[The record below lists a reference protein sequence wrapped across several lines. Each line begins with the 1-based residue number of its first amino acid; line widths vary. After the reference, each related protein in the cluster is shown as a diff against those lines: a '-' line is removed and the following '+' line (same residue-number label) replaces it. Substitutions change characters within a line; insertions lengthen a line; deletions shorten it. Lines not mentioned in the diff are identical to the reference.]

1 MPATKPKYMD
11 EVRTNSGGLFVA
23 LFYLSEK
30 VDDASVAV
38 DKWFWLRSNA
48 SGVRIDE
55 RDNKI
60 PVNGAEW
67 WSEKSTA
74 LANIPSGYGAVSTVD
89 EFQNRREWGYKP
101 DFPFDSGF
109 VAGGDN
115 VSLNNAFADITQYVN
130 AGATYVALTLNWDD
144 VFLTLSEQNAN
155 TDSYWARYDAL
166 INFVKN
172 LNSTTKIAI
181 RISVYKAGRTHNDMQ
196 GSYNP
201 TGNLWPLS
209 KAQKDN
215 RGNVMRNIYDRGTF
229 SYSDSSAT
237 SQAIDFVTKVKNRYS
252 ASLGSRL
259 HWISVATTT
268 QEEAGYDYENQWD
281 EATGYYSSPQKR
293 VYDYSDA
300 GKAGFET
307 FCLAKYGNLSAVN
320 AAWELPSSTP
330 IAPPLPSSDSTD
342 ESISLVYSGT
352 KGNDWWY
359 FNYSVMKAF
368 HASCKAAIGTAC
380 KYVLEFGSCS
390 DALSVRRLSIN
401 VNDFPNYSDMVKA
414 QFVSVSSNTNSA
426 ISVDVIRANYTKKI
440 GTELNTADFSQY
452 SGEGNV
458 SNFIKNAGISAIDNK
473 ALDILIISSSTSGAY
488 NKQAYDDTFNA
499 FVFLK
504 NYAQSSSIRVVASKT
519 VNYSLWQQLN
529 DSTFLLRKWQQ
540 EGGNSTRIDMKITDL
555 PVVTPDSTIYKSV
568 FTFNQK
574 TNGNTVPT
582 SGNYVNGYLQFQA
595 FSHGIVFKVPDPVGV
610 QRGLQVKLEYTIRN
624 AANEIVINL
633 KDNYGGFHPNYQ
645 PFAGDANTQ
654 PAESYYRVWTP
665 SHGDYANLDFVRD
678 FFNNFTAIS
687 GTPFNSAVDRGNNH
701 FDQYTKYLVEGTYT
715 MTIKNTGLFPFELR
729 AGKTSVFNTQ
739 SLADVYTTI
748 PANNSEYNFTL
759 NVVNNGVNEAY
770 KINAFID

>member
-1 MPATKPKYMD
+1 MPARQPKYMD
-11 EVRTNSGGLFVA
+11 EVRTNSGGLYVA
-23 LFYLSEK
+23 LYYLSEK
-30 VDDASVAV
+30 VDAASVAV

-48 SGVRIDE
+48 SGVKLDE

-60 PVNGAEW
+60 PVNGASW

-74 LANIPSGYGAVSTVD
+74 LANTPSGYGSVSAID
-89 EFQNRREWGYKP
+89 EFQNKREWGYKP

-109 VAGGDN
+109 VAGGTN
-115 VSLNNAFADITQYVN
+115 VSLNNAFADITQFVN

-144 VFLTLSEQNAN
+144 VFLTLSEQNTNA
-155 TDSYWARYDAL
+155 DSSWARYDAL

-172 LNSTTKIAI
+172 LNSTTKVAI

-209 KAQKDN
+209 KTQKDN

-281 EATGYYSSPQKR
+281 GSNYYSNPQKR

-300 GKAGFET
+300 SKTAFT
-307 FCLAKYGNLSAVN
+307 AFCLAKYGSLSAVN
-320 AAWELPSSTP
+320 TAWGFPSSTS
-330 IAPPLPSSDSTD
+330 ITPPLPPTENTD
-342 ESISLVYSGT
+342 EGISLVYSNI

-368 HASCKAAIGTAC
+368 HTSCKAAIGSAC

-401 VNDFPNYSDMVKA
+401 VADFPNYSDMLKA
-414 QFVSVSSNTNSA
+414 QFISVLSNINAA

-440 GTELNTADFSQY
+440 GTELNTADFNQY
-452 SGEGNV
+452 SGEGNI
-458 SNFIKNAGISAIDNK
+458 SNFIKNAGIAAIDNK
-473 ALDILIISSSTSGAY
+473 ALDIMIISSSTSGAY
-488 NKQAYDDTFNA
+488 NKQAYDDTYNA

-504 NYAQSSSIRVVASKT
+504 NYAQNSPYRVVASKT
-519 VNYSLWQQLN
+519 VNYSITQQLN

-540 EGGNSTRIDMKITDL
+540 EGGNSTRIDLKISDINVTPPVDCNYALQIYPIQTYCLSNNNILIDAYDNDTALQDVMKNTHFKLWLPTHSISYISGQLTLVSYTVTGADGVVYVKNTQNQGFYTDNQTVNVESPYRNNHPL
-555 PVVTPDSTIYKSV
+555 KQYSGVVTSSIVLLPLGQTYTIQMTNLTPTNQISFVVQNLDINPQADSPTVFQRKVGSTPSS
-568 FTFNQK
+568 FTFNP
-574 TNGNTVPT
+574 NIIT
-582 SGNYVNGYLQFQA
+582 SNF
-595 FSHGIVFKVPDPVGV
+595 I
-610 QRGLQVKLEYTIRN
+610 RQVKFNCNRYTDTDT
-624 AANEIVINL
+624 IVNI
-633 KDNYGGFHPNYQ
+633 G
-645 PFAGDANTQ
+645 
-654 PAESYYRVWTP
+654 
-665 SHGDYANLDFVRD
+665 
-678 FFNNFTAIS
+678 
-687 GTPFNSAVDRGNNH
+687 
-701 FDQYTKYLVEGTYT
+701 
-715 MTIKNTGLFPFELR
+715 
-729 AGKTSVFNTQ
+729 
-739 SLADVYTTI
+739 
-748 PANNSEYNFTL
+748 
-759 NVVNNGVNEAY
+759 
-770 KINAFID
+770 